1 MSRLV
6 KFTLFA
12 ALCAAAIAA
21 LAYSG
26 AMGSA
31 DADGPRYKLATVER
45 GAMARTVTASGKLEA
60 VVTVVVG
67 SQISGVI
74 KTLYADFNSEVTE
87 GQLIARIDPAGFEAK
102 LAQSE
107 AELAVAKANVLTQK
121 ATLQEL
127 GADLS
132 GAQAALAEAIEEL
145 RRKQSLFA
153 KRVVASSAVDTARS
167 AHDQARS
174 KVAAGQARRA
184 RQKAQIALARAQVQ
198 EKTAAVQ
205 LRRLDLE
212 YTNIRSP
219 VNGVVIDRSVDAGQ
233 TVAASLQAPIL
244 FTIAQDLTR
253 MQVGVS
259 VDEADIGQVRVG
271 QEANFTV
278 DAYPNATFRGAVH
291 QVRKAGIEV
300 SNVVTYT
307 VVVTADNSD
316 QRLLP
321 GMTANVTLIISQ
333 RDNALKVANAALRY
347 RPSGAN
353 ADTDRLTVAGLGNN
367 APSGRAARRARTI
380 ERLEKR
386 LKLTP
391 KQKAEVKAIFA
402 DVSKKIR
409 SLRGQGLSREE
420 RGPAIRKLRAGM
432 RPRIAALLTPE
443 QQAEYKKMRSR
454 PSQNRTRRG
463 IVWVLDDAGN
473 PQQISVV
480 YGISDGTSS
489 EIVSGDLKP
498 GQKIIVGDLQTA
510 KPDNKRWRFGF

>member
-12 ALCAAAIAA
+12 ALCAAAVAA

-26 AMGSA
+26 AMGTTDA
-31 DADGPRYKLATVER
+31 DAPRYKLATVEQ
-45 GAMARTVTASGKLEA
+45 GPMARTVTASGKLEA

-87 GQLIARIDPAGFEAK
+87 GQLIARIDPAGFKAK

-107 AELAVAKANVLTQK
+107 AELAVAKANVQTQK

-132 GAQAALAEAIEEL
+132 GAEAAFAEAIEEL

-167 AHDQARS
+167 VHDQARS
-174 KVAAGQARRA
+174 KVAATQARRA
-184 RQKAQIALARAQVQ
+184 GQKAQIALARAQVL
-198 EKTAAVQ
+198 EKTAAVE
-205 LRRLDLE
+205 LRRLDLD

-233 TVAASLQAPIL
+233 TVAASLQAPVL
-244 FTIAQDLTR
+244 FTIAQDLKR

-259 VDEADIGQVRVG
+259 VDEADIGEVRVG
-271 QEANFTV
+271 QQANFTV

-347 RPSGAN
+347 RPSGGAAGGAAAQKGPATN
-353 ADTDRLTVAGLGNN
+353 ASSR
-367 APSGRAARRARTI
+367 RADRRARNI
-380 ERLEKR
+380 ERLTKR
-386 LKLTP
+386 LNLTP
-391 KQKAEVKAIFA
+391 KQTEEVRAVFA
-402 DVSKKIR
+402 DVGKKIR
-409 SLRGQGLSREE
+409 ALRRQGLSRDET
-420 RGPAIRKLRAGM
+420 GPAIRKLRAGM

-443 QQAEYKKMRSR
+443 QQAAYRKMRAQR
-454 PSQNRTRRG
+454 TRNRTRRG
-463 IVWVLDDAGN
+463 VVWVLDEAGK
-473 PQQISVV
+473 PQQMPVV
-480 YGISDGTSS
+480 YGISDGVSS
-489 EIVSGDLKP
+489 EVVSSDLKP
-498 GQKIIVGDLQTA
+498 RQKIIIGDLQLA